1 MAIEEL
7 DGPGVVTGKP
17 HIRPKDAATL
27 LIVKREGKQSKI
39 LMGRRSEKHTFMP
52 GKYVFPGGKLDYGD
66 TRIKPVSDFSATT
79 MRKVLKKTR
88 STLSKNHARGLGM
101 AAIRETFEETG
112 LVVGDKVNAPAV
124 SQNKEWQTF
133 FSTGYA
139 PTLKPLRLLAR
150 AITPPGRPRR
160 FDARFFVVDATDME
174 LPLAHPDGPTDELLE
189 INWLTFAQTRAL
201 DLPYITKIIVKE
213 LEDRLALDDPWT
225 AKRPI
230 PFFYM
235 AHKRFLR
242 DEL

>member
-7 DGPGVVTGKP
+7 EGPGIVTGKP

-27 LIVKREGKQSKI
+27 LIVKRNGKHPKI
-39 LMGRRSEKHTFMP
+39 LMGRRSDKHTFMP
-52 GKYVFPGGKLDYGD
+52 GMYVFPGGKLDYGD
-66 TRIKPVSDFSATT
+66 TRIKPVNDFSAPV
-79 MRKVLKKTR
+79 MRKILKKTR
-88 STLSKNHARGLGM
+88 STVTKNHARGLGM

-112 LVVGDKVNAPAV
+112 LVVGKEIKSAPL
-124 SQNKEWQTF
+124 SRNKEWQTF

-139 PTLKPLRLLAR
+139 PALEPLHLLAR

-160 FDARFFVVDATDME
+160 FDARFFVVDATEME
-174 LPLAHPDGPTDELLE
+174 LPQAHPDGPTDELLE
-189 INWLTFAQTRAL
+189 INWLTFAETRKQ

-213 LEDRLALDDPWT
+213 LEVRLALDEPWT
-225 AKRPI
+225 TNRPI

-235 AHKRFLR
+235 SHKRFLR